1 MSAWREHCAKI
12 FAGARPR
19 NGRAGNRRPP
29 ELCKSR
35 SPRAAMIRFVKE
47 GSDFCRNWRRK
58 VVTLLIWRY
67 WKAARGPID
76 YGLTLNSRE

>member
-1 MSAWREHCAKI
+1 
-12 FAGARPR
+12 
-19 NGRAGNRRPP
+19 
-29 ELCKSR
+29 
-35 SPRAAMIRFVKE
+35 
-47 GSDFCRNWRRK
+47 

>member
-1 MSAWREHCAKI
+1 
-12 FAGARPR
+12 
-19 NGRAGNRRPP
+19 
-29 ELCKSR
+29 
-35 SPRAAMIRFVKE
+35 MIRFVQE